1 MTSPDDLDASHAQS
15 GAVPELVPKC
25 LHGAY
30 AVAQRHLPFLDPDY
44 TPPTSW
50 IKTHKAVAALGVIY
64 TLLSGAA
71 RAVTAICQ
79 YALAPVTLAVMLS
92 ASLSFGIWIYASSY
106 MAWRVTQRSR
116 VASTVMAFASDTV
129 AKAIIVTSSCGLV
142 LLAFLELVGQNTIA
156 VATATAGMDFLMLL
170 TLPALASAVN
180 DWDGL

>member
-71 RAVTAICQ
+71 RAVRPMAAKVTMIGFMTFSCEVPSPRRTPARKQGCPTLQ
-79 YALAPVTLAVMLS
+79 RAAAPPWGPRTP
-92 ASLSFGIWIYASSY
+92 G
-106 MAWRVTQRSR
+106 
-116 VASTVMAFASDTV
+116 
-129 AKAIIVTSSCGLV
+129 
-142 LLAFLELVGQNTIA
+142 
-156 VATATAGMDFLMLL
+156 
-170 TLPALASAVN
+170 
-180 DWDGL
+180 